1 MAQTPVVYGEW
12 VVKGFLWDFVV
23 NNRKGGRMFLVPDG
37 CTHGEL
43 HEMALKDYGMDKKI
57 EKVAL
62 TYSLPD
68 VILQQMTPDTPP
80 MHVTNDKQVRN
91 LIELDKTHFLR
102 LYVSSQSQVEAGV
115 DDDVDVSDGDDSNF
129 ADDDTGQDTD
139 SEWDEDSNDADDV
152 QATAD
157 DVQATADVAVD
168 VDDGVNYS
176 DYGKVKDE
184 DSDEDANETLYDG
197 YKAQFSCG
205 EGRSL
210 SLKDNI
216 YVGQSFAS
224 KAELV
229 SKLKSVAVEYKFTF

>member
-1 MAQTPVVYGEW
+1 MAQIPVVYGEW
-12 VVKGFLWDFVV
+12 VVKGSLWEFVV
-23 NNRKGGRMFLVPDG
+23 NNRKGGRMFLVPDD

-43 HEMALKDYGMDKKI
+43 HEMAQEDYGLNKKI
-57 EKVAL
+57 EKVEL

-68 VILQQMTPDTPP
+68 VILQQMAPDTPP
-80 MHVTNDKQVRN
+80 MHVTSDRQVRN
-91 LIELDKTHFLR
+91 LIELAKTHFVR
-102 LYVSSQSQVEAGV
+102 LCVSSQSQVEAGV
-115 DDDVDVSDGDDSNF
+115 DDDADVSDGDDKIF
-129 ADDDTGQDTD
+129 ADEDTRQDTD

-157 DVQATADVAVD
+157 DVQATVAVD

-184 DSDEDANETLYDG
+184 DSDEDANEMLYDG
-197 YKAQFSCG
+197 YKAQFSGG